1 MTGILRWREPVIS
14 HVAADVGRNQR
25 FCRDVRD
32 RFENIGG
39 ADAFVGGNR
48 SRRIDGEIALENGNA
63 PQDDLL
69 GFRQQLVTPIHC
81 RAQSLVAR

>member
-1 MTGILRWREPVIS
+1 MIS

-25 FCRDVRD
+25 FCREVRD

-48 SRRIDGEIALENGNA
+48 SRCIDGEIALENGKA
-63 PQDDLL
+63 PRS
-69 GFRQQLVTPIHC
+69 GSRYSPRKASPCVAIVS
-81 RAQSLVAR
+81 SLVANDRFRIANERFL